1 MKRTVLT
8 LVVTL
13 LAASPSMAAGL
24 LQPKD
29 GSLPPLH
36 IRDHRVN
43 VVINN
48 GFAVTEVDQVF
59 HNPNDVDLEAIYTFP
74 LPKNASLSEV
84 DLWVDGRALTGE
96 VVEKKRARKIYE
108 EERDAGRDT
117 ALAEQR
123 EYHAFDLLVSPVRA
137 GQDARV
143 RLVYLQ
149 PLEID
154 TGVGRYVYPVEEGRI
169 DEEMHSFWDLRPAV
183 HGTFSFECDLRSAYP
198 LEEVRVKG
206 YEGAATVSQLGPD
219 SWNARLDMPDGTG
232 SLIRDIVVY
241 YRLAQDLP
249 ARVDLLA
256 YRDRDDAGTF
266 LLVIT
271 PGADLEEIKEG
282 VDWSI
287 VLDISGS
294 MGGKIAAAA
303 EGIARALETM
313 RPEDRFRIAL
323 FAEGARYLDREWTPV
338 TPLAVEEAARRIS
351 ALQVEGGT
359 NLYAGIEAGLKDVD
373 ADRTTAMIVVSD
385 GGANVGPT
393 EHRAFLDLLA
403 RHDVRVFTFVMGQ
416 GANHPLL
423 GRLAEESGGFSLDV
437 SNQDDLY
444 GRLAQAKANLGREA
458 MHGVKV
464 GLEGARL
471 TELAPSRLPS
481 IYFGQQIVVFG
492 RYREPATANLTLDAR
507 VSGEDLHWE
516 TRVELPEHDV
526 TYPELER
533 LWALARVQDIQ
544 KRIEDGDDASELSAA
559 IVDLGT
565 SYSIV
570 TDYTSMIVVE
580 DEKFD
585 ELGIERKNKERT
597 AREHEARDA
606 RTKQG
611 SIVTRADQNQPMFPG
626 KDAHGLGGGAVGPW
640 FAGVLAVLLG
650 ARAYLRRKEHG

>member
-1 MKRTVLT
+1 MKRTALT
-8 LVVTL
+8 LSLTL
-13 LAASPSMAAGL
+13 LAVTPSMAAGL

-29 GSLPPLH
+29 SSLPPLQ
-36 IRDHRVN
+36 IKDHRVN

-84 DLWVDGRALTGE
+84 DLWVDGKTLTGE

-123 EYHAFDLLVSPVRA
+123 EYYAFDLFVSPVRA

-154 TGVGRYVYPVEEGRI
+154 LGVGRYVYPVEEGRI
-169 DEEMHSFWDLRPAV
+169 DEEMHSFWDLAPAV
-183 HGTFSFECDLRSAYP
+183 HGMFSFECDLRSAYP

-206 YEGAATVSQLGPD
+206 YEGVATVSKID
-219 SWNARLDMPDGTG
+219 SGRWNARLEMPEGTG
-232 SLIRDIVVY
+232 SLVRDIVVY

-256 YRDRDDAGTF
+256 HRDGDDDGTF

-271 PGADLEEIKEG
+271 PGADLDEITEG

-303 EGIARALETM
+303 EGVARAIETM
-313 RPEDRFRIAL
+313 RPEDRFRVVV
-323 FAEGARYLDREWTPV
+323 FAEEARYLDRGWTPV
-338 TPLAVEEAARRIS
+338 TPSEIEDAGRRLS
-351 ALQVEGGT
+351 ELQVEGGT

-393 EHRAFLDLLA
+393 EHRSFLDLLA
-403 RHDVRVFTFVMGQ
+403 RSDVRVFTFVMGE
-416 GANHPLL
+416 GANQPLL
-423 GRLAEESGGFSLDV
+423 GRLAEESGGFSMDV

-444 GRLAQAKANLGREA
+444 GRLTQARAKLGREA

-464 GLEGARL
+464 GLEGTRVAD
-471 TELAPSRLPS
+471 LAPARLPS
-481 IYFGQQIVVFG
+481 VYYGQQIVLFG
-492 RYREPATANLTLDAR
+492 RYRDPAMAKLTLDAR

-516 TRVELPEHDV
+516 TRVELPDHDV

-533 LWALARVQDIQ
+533 LWALARVHDIQ
-544 KRIEDGDDASELSAA
+544 KRIEDGGADSDLSAA

-565 SYSIV
+565 RYSIV

-585 ELGIERKNKERT
+585 ELGIERRNSERT
-597 AREHEARDA
+597 AREHEARGVRA
-606 RTKQG
+606 KGTNA
-611 SIVTRADQNQPMFPG
+611 TRADLGQPMFPG
-626 KDAHGLGGGAVGPW
+626 QNAQDLGGGAVGPW
-640 FAGVLAVLLG
+640 FAGILAVLFG
-650 ARAYLRRKEHG
+650 ARGYLRRKERR